1 MFVKIMKKAKKNY
14 YYWAVNERV
23 NGKIKIKLY
32 RALTFMEK
40 VNLQEK
46 EITEPLEPI
55 YDKEGRDILIL
66 SETSYP
72 SSRDNEIQQ
81 LKQQISNQELQL
93 IDFKRMKIECLDK
106 LTQWIED
113 IETGKL
119 KNTPSL
125 RPKAFITKVLTPM
138 LNL

>member
-1 MFVKIMKKAKKNY
+1 MKKAKKNY

-23 NGKIKIKLY
+23 DGKIKIKLY
-32 RALTFMEK
+32 RALSHMEK
-40 VNLQEK
+40 IELQEK
-46 EITEPLEPI
+46 GIISEPLEPI
-55 YDKEGRDILIL
+55 YDKDGRNVLIE
-66 SETSYP
+66 SEPNYP

-125 RPKAFITKVLTPM
+125 RPKAFITKVLNPM
-138 LNL
+138 MNL